1 MSAAQPYTLT
11 RFIGELANMVA
22 GLLVWAAHFAVVYSV
37 HAVSCARGLNHWTVL
52 GFGLVPFTITVAT
65 ALALAG
71 SLAVLA
77 IALRDLRDMRD
88 AHSAVQD
95 SQRFLIYTSATVA
108 GFSILAIVWV
118 ALPALFIEPCAL

>member
-1 MSAAQPYTLT
+1 
-11 RFIGELANMVA
+11 
-22 GLLVWAAHFAVVYSV
+22 VWAAHFAVVYSV

-77 IALRDLRDMRD
+77 IALRDMRD
-88 AHSAVQD
+88 AHSEAQD
-95 SQRFLIYTSATVA
+95 SQRFLTYTSATVA

-118 ALPALFIEPCAL
+118 ALPVFFIEPCAL